1 MFVKVK
7 NKYFFLMQKR
17 FICLLIHLKKEV
29 DVANLKNKHKL
40 NGKLILKSPITGI
53 FANV

>member
-1 MFVKVK
+1 
-7 NKYFFLMQKR
+7 MQKR

-40 NGKLILKSPITGI
+40 NGKLNLKSPITGI